1 MCDRCDVLEA
11 GAAAAETILRDI
23 YRIPVTKAPADP
35 LDPDDFIKITGR
47 LARRL
52 RKIAHPIE
60 QRAKD
65 RASTALDVDWP
76 AVTPDARS
84 GALADGAG
92 AIADGNEKLLP
103 QLDAVL
109 KVTAP
114 EIVGG
119 TRKNVVRRYDLSIA
133 ADTSQRDDRTANYVR
148 TSETMFVRD
157 ASGRLVD
164 TFSEKARQI
173 VADGLDRGLGRDD
186 ISAELAVAL
195 EHAARPDVYWDL
207 IANSFAN
214 RARNYTQIHS
224 FDEAAIA
231 AYRWDSVMDQVTS
244 TICRFMNGREFRV
257 DRAVK
262 RIADVMA
269 LDDPEDIKDTVPWLQ
284 MGRQLGHDVIYFERG
299 GQRHVV
305 ANVERSDA
313 GVNDGP
319 GKFDEKMT
327 TAELEKAGVQFPPAH
342 AHCRATVNPVV

>member
-1 MCDRCDVLEA
+1 VCERCDVLQA
-11 GAAAAETILRDI
+11 GAAAADALLRDV
-23 YRIPVTKAPADP
+23 YRLEVAKASDP

-47 LARRL
+47 LSRRL
-52 RKIAHPIE
+52 RKVAHPIE
-60 QRAKD
+60 QRARD
-65 RASTALDVDWP
+65 RAKSALDVDWRGIP
-76 AVTPDARS
+76 PDIRA
-84 GALADGAG
+84 GAIADGAG

-114 EIVGG
+114 EIVGD

-133 ADTSQRDDRTANYVR
+133 ADTNERDDRTANYVR

-164 TFSEKARQI
+164 IFSERARQI
-173 VADGLDRGLGRDD
+173 VADGLDRGAGRDE
-186 ISAELAVAL
+186 ISADLAVAL
-195 EHAARPDVYWDL
+195 DHAGRPDAYWDL
-207 IANSFAN
+207 IATSFSN
-214 RARNYTQIHS
+214 RARNYTQVHA

-244 TICRFMNGREFRV
+244 AICRFMNGREFRV

-269 LDDPEDIKDTVPWLQ
+269 LEDPEAIKDTVPWLQ
-284 MGRQLGHDVIYFERG
+284 QGKQDGRDIIYFERG
-299 GQRHVV
+299 GDRHVV
-305 ANVERSDA
+305 AHVERSDV
-313 GVNDGP
+313 GVLDGP

-327 TAELEKAGVQFPPAH
+327 TAELEKAGIQFPPAH
-342 AHCRATVNPVV
+342 ARCRATVNPVV